1 MRVLI
6 FGADGFIGRHV
17 VEELSNISDLYTTT
31 RRIENVDQRVLYVDL
46 SNDQSVGE
54 AIRVSNPDVIINCA
68 GVIGNNADFQDN
80 VLFTKHILEQASHLE
95 RKPRII
101 LSGSASSYGF
111 LRSLNELPVSED
123 TPLRAEIGYGL
134 SKKQEEELAVSYAD
148 TAVDVVVLR
157 IFNPIGV
164 GMAEKLLLPNIVKQ
178 LRESDIIEVSRLDAK
193 RDYIDVRDV
202 AKAFAAA
209 ARKKAPHN
217 VYNVG
222 SGRSVST
229 REIIAK
235 LVEAA
240 GVTKPSQLVETQEQP
255 ERLVASQA
263 DIRRIKNELEWEP
276 EITIEE
282 TLRDILNHESPKV

>member
-1 MRVLI
+1 MLI